1 MPWAT
6 AWVVWVA
13 WGVWVQA
20 WGQWVLAT
28 APRVVTVTRQVTVS
42 KLKQGRAL
50 VSRAWDRATA
60 NKPRV
65 DMDHKGAGMVS
76 KGPGVMEGKQAAG
89 VLELGVTLVTGRTR
103 LLQGKEAKSQCGIF
117 ESACAWSLLHI
128 GYAGS

>member
-1 MPWAT
+1 M

-20 WGQWVLAT
+20 WGQWVPAT
-28 APRVVTVTRQVTVS
+28 APRVVTVIRQVTVN

-50 VSRAWDRATA
+50 VSRAWHRATA

-65 DMDHKGAGMVS
+65 GRDRKGVGMVS

-89 VLELGVTLVTGRTR
+89 VLELGVTHVTGRTR
-103 LLQGKEAKSQCGIF
+103 LSQGKKLNQM
-117 ESACAWSLLHI
+117 LM
-128 GYAGS
+128 

>member
-1 MPWAT
+1 VPWAT

-20 WGQWVLAT
+20 WGQWVLAM
-28 APRVVTVTRQVTVS
+28 APRVVTVTRQVMVS

-60 NKPRV
+60 NRPRV
-65 DMDHKGAGMVS
+65 DMDRKGVGMVS

-89 VLELGVTLVTGRTR
+89 VLELVVTHVTGRTR
-103 LLQGKEAKSQCGIF
+103 LLQGKKAK
-117 ESACAWSLLHI
+117 
-128 GYAGS
+128 Y